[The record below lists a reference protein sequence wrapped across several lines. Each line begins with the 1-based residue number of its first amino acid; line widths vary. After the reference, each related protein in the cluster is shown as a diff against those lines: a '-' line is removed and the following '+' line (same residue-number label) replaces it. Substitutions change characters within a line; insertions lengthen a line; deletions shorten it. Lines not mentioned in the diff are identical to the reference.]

1 MSKLSAD
8 LVHRFGDH
16 VEAEAPDAHAAAVF
30 ECMARRGSCRRF
42 KPDPVSQALIE
53 TLCALAL
60 ASPSKSDLQQRDIV
74 IIQDAAIRSRI
85 NELLADQE
93 WIKGAPC
100 LLIFLGNNRRQRQ
113 VHEWRGLA
121 FANDHL
127 DAFFNAAVD
136 AGIALSAFVL
146 AAEAVGLGCCPIS
159 VIRNHS
165 DEVSRMLR
173 LPDHVFPVAGLAF
186 GWPLQ
191 PTYMSSAA
199 TAVGY
204 GASRSLSRL
213 HEGNG
218 RRLRCQAQRRV
229 SLPRPARR
237 RRVRRKPSLRL
248 ERGQGPPVCAAGASR
263 FRRFHQKERI
273 QFGLNCMVPFSG
285 IVMFAI

>member
-1 MSKLSAD
+1 MRMLRRCSSAWP
-8 LVHRFGDH
+8 G
-16 VEAEAPDAHAAAVF
+16 AAPAAASSPSPY
-30 ECMARRGSCRRF
+30 RT
-42 KPDPVSQALIE
+42 ALIE

-74 IIQDAAIRSRI
+74 IIEDAAIRARI

-93 WIKGAPC
+93 WIKGAPH

-136 AGIALSAFVL
+136 AGIALSAFVV
-146 AAEAVGLGCCPIS
+146 AAEAAGLGCCPIS

-165 DEVSRMLR
+165 DEVSRMLG

-191 PTYMSSAA
+191 PTYMSLRLPLSATVHRDRYRDCTKEMVDA
-199 TAVGY
+199 YDARRNAVFPY
-204 GASRSLSRL
+204 RVA
-213 HEGNG
+213 
-218 RRLRCQAQRRV
+218 AQ
-229 SLPRPARR
+229 R

-273 QFGLNCMVPFSG
+273 QFEPKLYGSF
-285 IVMFAI
+285 

>member
-30 ECMARRGSCRRF
+30 ERMARRGSCRRF

-74 IIQDAAIRSRI
+74 IIQDAAIRARI

-93 WIKGAPC
+93 WIKGAPH

-146 AAEAVGLGCCPIS
+146 AAEAAGLGCCPIS

-165 DEVSRMLR
+165 DEVSRMLG

-191 PTYMSSAA
+191 PTYMSLRLPLSATVHHDRYRDCTKEMVDA
-199 TAVGY
+199 Y
-204 GASRSLSRL
+204 D
-213 HEGNG
+213 
-218 RRLRCQAQRRV
+218 
-229 SLPRPARR
+229 ARR
-237 RRVRRKPSLRL
+237 NAVFPYRVQRDVAEFGESRAYGWSEDKARQYARPERADFGAFIRRKGFNL
-248 ERGQGPPVCAAGASR
+248 A
-263 FRRFHQKERI
+263 
-273 QFGLNCMVPFSG
+273 
-285 IVMFAI
+285 

>member
-1 MSKLSAD
+1 MSKLSLD
-8 LVHRFGDH
+8 IVHRFGDQL
-16 VEAEAPDAHAAAVF
+16 EAEAPDAHAAAVF
-30 ECMARRGSCRRF
+30 ERMARRGSCRRF

-74 IIQDAAIRSRI
+74 VIQDVAIRSRI

-93 WIKGAPC
+93 WIKGAPH

-136 AGIALSAFVL
+136 TGIALSAFVV
-146 AAEAVGLGCCPIS
+146 AAEAAGLGCCPIS

-165 DEVSRMLR
+165 DEVSRMLG

-191 PTYMSSAA
+191 PTYMSLRLPLSATVHRDRYRDCTKETVDA
-199 TAVGY
+199 Y
-204 GASRSLSRL
+204 D
-213 HEGNG
+213 
-218 RRLRCQAQRRV
+218 
-229 SLPRPARR
+229 ARR
-237 RRVRRKPSLRL
+237 NAVFPYRVQRNVAAFGESPTYGWSEDKARQYARPERADFGIFIRKKGFNL
-248 ERGQGPPVCAAGASR
+248 A
-263 FRRFHQKERI
+263 
-273 QFGLNCMVPFSG
+273 
-285 IVMFAI
+285 